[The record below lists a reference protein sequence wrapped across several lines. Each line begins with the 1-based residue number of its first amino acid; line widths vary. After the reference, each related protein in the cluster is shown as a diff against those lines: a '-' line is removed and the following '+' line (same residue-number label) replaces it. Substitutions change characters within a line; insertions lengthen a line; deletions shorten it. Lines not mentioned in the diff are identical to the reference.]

1 VLISGGKVV
10 NKLLEQFITRK
21 ESFNGGSNVKLL
33 WEQCSSSKESQSLNG
48 GNENNRLFEQF
59 KIFKCLNL
67 DTNGL
72 SRGKIVSSILEMSNS
87 LSLSDGKWFK

>member
-1 VLISGGKVV
+1 VLNSGGKEV

-21 ESFNGGSNVKLL
+21 ESFNGGRNVKLL
-33 WEQCSSSKESQSLNG
+33 WEQYSSSKELQSLNG

-67 DTNGL
+67 DT
-72 SRGKIVSSILEMSNS
+72 SS
-87 LSLSDGKWFK
+87 